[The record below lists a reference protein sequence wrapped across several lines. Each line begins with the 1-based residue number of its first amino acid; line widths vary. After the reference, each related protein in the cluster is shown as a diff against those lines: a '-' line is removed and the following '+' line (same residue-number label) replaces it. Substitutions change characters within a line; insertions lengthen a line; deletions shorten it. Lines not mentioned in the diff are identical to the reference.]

1 VKEAVQETFRGW
13 LRGHNQLSDAE
24 VSRMTHALEALD
36 EIRARQ
42 PRLPTGTV
50 SDLIWEAREERLAA
64 IMSNA

>member
-1 VKEAVQETFRGW
+1 
-13 LRGHNQLSDAE
+13 
-24 VSRMTHALEALD
+24 MTHALEALD